1 MIFSRVMEEMG
12 FTVPFGSMNLVQRST
27 TVSGAP
33 WWQDEVK
40 AVGKVSNHHCEKY
53 FKVTVERGK

>member
-1 MIFSRVMEEMG
+1 MGEMG

-33 WWQDEVK
+33 WLQDEVK
-40 AVGKVSNHHCEKY
+40 AVRKVSNHHCEKY